1 MKNYI
6 SRIDKYIKKNYIF
19 YTSGFDILGNDLYFC
34 KCGNKII
41 AHPNETSFALKVK
54 HDGYNLSDITNF
66 GIDSFGAA
74 FRKANIVC
82 SKCHRN
88 YSEPSVYSTIQNVD
102 VMFYEK
108 FDITESKTSITLH
121 RIRAA
126 GEYLPESQTYNPK
139 IIESTLTISKK
150 SKRIKYQPFPTN
162 NSDVKQDVLVH
173 LENVI
178 KVSKEF
184 FGRGNEIVFSDGFIN
199 IHDFIGRVAKLI
211 VDAKNMNIIDEL
223 MSLMV
228 GKTGITI
235 LQRTMAIFL
244 GILCYPNLATIA
256 LTKGNIFLYDLM
268 ESCPLPAP
276 SFLRK
281 NKATS
286 PIKIFNTLVSIKNK
300 QLQDQLDEDDTMKLG
315 YVFKTASG
323 IKINIKYDQSDIDK
337 LDNATLNLGK
347 ESDNGARIFV
357 RDEIKNKKIS
367 PYIFNK
373 LTNFTDYTHIIK
385 WLRFISYDDLIQLT
399 MKYDLELLY
408 IIFKKI
414 EFRDDITYNRLQQF
428 IPLLMDY
435 AKQKTLNKIKSET
448 GAEITEET
456 IVDYN
461 SILNFDFSLYDDC
474 VRMVHEL
481 NWKSNK
487 VLDKIKKFDK
497 LGKFHDDLLKYRSYI
512 SDAEANKK
520 YIENSIKYSYLEG
533 DKESIE
539 KLYRFSLSLIKTPK
553 ELLDH
558 AVEMRN
564 CAGSYVNKV
573 ANGEYIPFILKDNS
587 RHLQAKEFHRYMMI
601 LKVTELGLE
610 LVGVKSICNQYGSD
624 RFKKEFR
631 QFLIDSDIS
640 FQEVPSIRYGVVST
654 EKSYEG
660 TFEKVIYGNVN
671 KEEFDKFTNKD

>member
-6 SRIDKYIKKNYIF
+6 SRINKYIKNNYIF

-54 HDGYNLSDITNF
+54 HDGYNLQDITNF

-126 GEYLPESQTYNPK
+126 GEYLPDSQTNNPK
-139 IIESTLTISKK
+139 IIESTLTISKA
-150 SKRIKYQPFPTN
+150 SKRIKYQPFPVN
-162 NSDVKQDVLVH
+162 NSDENQSIIVH

-184 FGRGNEIVFSDGFIN
+184 FGKGNEVVISDGFIN

-211 VDAKNMNIIDEL
+211 VDAKNMNIIEEL
-223 MSLMV
+223 MSMMV

-300 QLQDQLDEDDTMKLG
+300 QLQDQLDEDDTTKLG

-337 LDNATLNLGK
+337 LDNAIPVLGK

-373 LTNFTDYTHIIK
+373 LIHFDDYTHIIK
-385 WLRFISYDDLIQLT
+385 WLRFISYNDLIQLT

-414 EFRDDITYNRLQQF
+414 EFRDDITYARLQQF

-448 GAEITEET
+448 GAEITEEI

-461 SILNFDFSLYDDC
+461 SILNFDFSLFDDC

-481 NWKSNK
+481 NWESNK

-533 DKESIE
+533 DKESVE
-539 KLYRFSLSLIKTPK
+539 KLYRISLSLIKTPK

-558 AVEMRN
+558 AVEMHN

-573 ANGEYIPFILKDNS
+573 ANGEYIPLFLKTT
-587 RHLQAKEFHRYMMI
+587 Q
-601 LKVTELGLE
+601 
-610 LVGVKSICNQYGSD
+610 
-624 RFKKEFR
+624 
-631 QFLIDSDIS
+631 DIS
-640 FQEVPSIRYGVVST
+640 
-654 EKSYEG
+654 
-660 TFEKVIYGNVN
+660 
-671 KEEFDKFTNKD
+671 

>member
-6 SRIDKYIKKNYIF
+6 SRINKYIKNNYIF

-54 HDGYNLSDITNF
+54 HDGYNLQDITNF

-126 GEYLPESQTYNPK
+126 GEYLPDSQTNNPK
-139 IIESTLTISKK
+139 IIESTLTISKA
-150 SKRIKYQPFPTN
+150 SKRIKYQPFPVN
-162 NSDVKQDVLVH
+162 NSDENQSIIVH

-184 FGRGNEIVFSDGFIN
+184 FGKGNEVVISDGFIN

-211 VDAKNMNIIDEL
+211 VDAKNMNIIEEL
-223 MSLMV
+223 MSMMV

-300 QLQDQLDEDDTMKLG
+300 QLQDQLDEDDTTKLG

-337 LDNATLNLGK
+337 LDNAIPVLGK

-373 LTNFTDYTHIIK
+373 LIHFDDYTHIIK
-385 WLRFISYDDLIQLT
+385 WLRFISYNDLIQLT

-414 EFRDDITYNRLQQF
+414 EFRDDITYARLQQF

-448 GAEITEET
+448 GAEITEEI

-461 SILNFDFSLYDDC
+461 SILNFDFSLFDDC

-481 NWKSNK
+481 NWESNK

-533 DKESIE
+533 DKESVE
-539 KLYRFSLSLIKTPK
+539 KLYRISLSLIKTPK

-558 AVEMRN
+558 AVEMHN

-587 RHLQAKEFHRYMMI
+587 RHLLAKEFHRYMMI

-640 FQEVPSIRYGVVST
+640 FQEVPSIRYGVAST

-671 KEEFDKFTNKD
+671 KEEFNKFTNND